1 MTKIRFG
8 LIGAGGSGR
17 EVMPY
22 ARASVA
28 QTLAI
33 SPEDV
38 SVYFVET
45 LEPTENQINGHPLIS
60 LDTFL
65 NFDGP
70 KYFNIALGDGKKRAV
85 LAKEIQ
91 GLAEI
96 IHIHSPQAI
105 FLENNLIAEGA
116 IFCPNS
122 MVTSNV
128 KIGRF
133 FHANVYAHIA
143 HDCIIGDYVTFAPGA
158 RCNGRVVIGD
168 YTHIGANA
176 VIREGTSSKP
186 LKIGKGVVVGIG
198 AVVTKDIPDGITV
211 VGNPARPL
219 SKSKS

>member
-1 MTKIRFG
+1 MKKIRFG

-28 QTLAI
+28 QTLSI
-33 SPEDV
+33 SPNDV
-38 SVYFVET
+38 SVYFIET
-45 LEPTENQINGHPLIS
+45 LQPTEKQINGHPLIS

-65 NFDGP
+65 NLDGP
-70 KYFNIALGDGKKRAV
+70 KYFNIALGDGRKRAA
-85 LAKEIQ
+85 LAKEMQ
-91 GLAEI
+91 GLAKI

-105 FLENNLIAEGA
+105 FLENNTIAEGA

-128 KIGRF
+128 TIGRF

-143 HDCIIGDYVTFAPGA
+143 HDCVIGDYVTFAPGA
-158 RCNGRVVIGD
+158 RCNGRVLVGD
-168 YTHIGANA
+168 YTHIGASA

-211 VGNPARPL
+211 IGNPARPL
-219 SKSKS
+219 NKQ

>member
-1 MTKIRFG
+1 MAKIRFG

-22 ARASVA
+22 AKASVA
-28 QTLAI
+28 QTLSI
-33 SPEDV
+33 SPSDV
-38 SVYFVET
+38 SVYFIET
-45 LEPTENQINGHPLIS
+45 LQPIERQINGHPLVS

-65 NFDGP
+65 NLDGP
-70 KYFNIALGDGKKRAV
+70 KYFNIALGNGRTRAA
-85 LAKEIQ
+85 LAKEMQ
-91 GLAEI
+91 GLAKI

-105 FLENNLIAEGA
+105 FLENNTIAEGA

-128 KIGRF
+128 TIGRF

-143 HDCIIGDYVTFAPGA
+143 HDCVIGDYVTFAPGA
-158 RCNGRVVIGD
+158 RCNGRVLIGD
-168 YTHIGANA
+168 YTHIGASA

-186 LKIGKGVVVGIG
+186 LKIGKGVIVGIG

-219 SKSKS
+219 NK